1 MTEEERQELEALR
14 REKQERVQRER
25 AAEALAGAGVPVSFA
40 PLLAGADDGG
50 TDERTAAFCTA
61 YQEALAEEVRRRLPR
76 EAPAMTPP
84 APKRAE
90 RGVRRIQ

>member
-1 MTEEERQELEALR
+1 MTEEEKQELEALR

-50 TDERTAAFCTA
+50 TDQRTAAFCAA
-61 YQEALAEEVRRRLPR
+61 YQEALAEEVRRRLPGR
-76 EAPAMTPP
+76 APDLTPP
-84 APKRAE
+84 APRRAE
-90 RGVRRIQ
+90 RGVRRIR